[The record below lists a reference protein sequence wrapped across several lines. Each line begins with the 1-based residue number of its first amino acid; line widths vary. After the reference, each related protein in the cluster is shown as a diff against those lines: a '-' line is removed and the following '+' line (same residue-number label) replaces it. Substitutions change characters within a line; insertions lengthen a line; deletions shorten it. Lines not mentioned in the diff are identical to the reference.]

1 MDNTLHF
8 SCTIL
13 VHHAEDLCNPKQDNT
28 SNGSLNCRCIL
39 YNTNV
44 QGSSG
49 HENIVSRQDVCF
61 HLTCSVLRHGLPKHV
76 IQLVIHQINTAGH
89 EERIAD
95 LAKGNQRIQK
105 GKFTKT
111 LQRVLNKAM
120 KISMVKNSP
129 RLTRSCYIQ
138 SSKSLKTG
146 WAFIAKVQ
154 RFSSLQLSG
163 TCSEVWDER
172 ASSLKT
178 TWKQQL
184 FQLRK
189 FQQNQGRNSEVEKIW
204 LKICW
209 RMSGTSKS
217 LLEI

>member
-13 VHHAEDLCNPKQDNT
+13 IHHAEDLCNPKQDNT
-28 SNGSLNCRCIL
+28 SNRSLNCPCIL

-49 HENIVSRQDVCF
+49 HENIISRQDVCF

-111 LQRVLNKAM
+111 LQRVFNKVM

-146 WAFIAKVQ
+146 WALVCESSMIFISRTLRDLFRGLRRK
-154 RFSSLQLSG
+154 S
-163 TCSEVWDER
+163 
-172 ASSLKT
+172 
-178 TWKQQL
+178 QL
-184 FQLRK
+184 FKDHLEAAAISASKIPPKPRQKLR
-189 FQQNQGRNSEVEKIW
+189 S
-204 LKICW
+204 
-209 RMSGTSKS
+209 
-217 LLEI
+217 